1 VTLERRNM
9 KKKVIARKNLPTN
22 LNLFNLVTLWLL
34 LDRFNIPLWGW
45 GVYWTLIV
53 FEVIGMFMNLY
64 NEEEIEILKEP
75 GVVNVKTK

>member
-1 VTLERRNM
+1 M

-34 LDRFNIPLWGW
+34 LDRLNIPLWGW

-53 FEVIGMFMNLY
+53 FGVIGMFMNLY